1 MEELTLDKVIAQ
13 IDWKEVPSNRFDQW
27 ESVFQSSQE
36 SLNLSQSCPICDAKT
51 LHRWYIS
58 GQPIDVV
65 QNGIK
70 YVARGALWEWCST
83 CGSYM
88 HYSAKVP
95 EFWNPPSNFQI
106 DKNELGVVP
115 WAIEFSRQKLEQSHQ
130 KDSVNE
136 VVK

>member
-1 MEELTLDKVIAQ
+1 MKELTLVKIIKH
-13 IDWKEVPSNRFDQW
+13 IDWKEVPSDKFEEW
-27 ESVFQSSQE
+27 ESVFQSSKE
-36 SLNLSQSCPICDAKT
+36 SLNLSHPCPICSTKT

-70 YVARGALWEWCST
+70 YVACGALWEWCST

-95 EFWNPPSNFQI
+95 EFWNPPLDFQI

-115 WAIEFSRQKLEQSHQ
+115 WAIEHARQKMEQKHPNASN
-130 KDSVNE
+130 KVATR
-136 VVK
+136 

>member
-1 MEELTLDKVIAQ
+1 MKEITLAEVVDK
-13 IDWKEVPSNRFDQW
+13 IDWKEVPSHKFRQL
-27 ESVFQSSQE
+27 ESVFQSSRE
-36 SLNLSQSCPICDAKT
+36 SLNLSHSCPICSAKT
-51 LHRWYIS
+51 LHRWYMP
-58 GQPIDVV
+58 GQPIDIG

-95 EFWNPPSNFQI
+95 DFWKSPSDFQI

-115 WAIEFSRQKLEQSHQ
+115 WAIEHARQKMEQSHQ
-130 KDSVNE
+130 HNSAKEAVR
-136 VVK
+136 